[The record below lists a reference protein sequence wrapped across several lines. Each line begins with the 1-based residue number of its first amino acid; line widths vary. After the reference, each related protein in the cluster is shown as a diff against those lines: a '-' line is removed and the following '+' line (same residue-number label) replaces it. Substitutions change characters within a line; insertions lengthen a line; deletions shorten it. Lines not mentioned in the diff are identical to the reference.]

1 MILIDN
7 RNLLRIKHRELLQQL
22 SIWDEKPYESIEI
35 DQAKTGV
42 PTVKVELEGKTQYIQ
57 SKYDPEREAKRL
69 ADKHDEESV
78 RHILFIGVGM
88 GYHINSYLEAHVD
101 VKFSIYEP
109 NEEILHAYLSN
120 MPLDKLPIQQLQSV
134 FTGTDEELL
143 TEKIQGLL
151 AASNNVLKIITL
163 PVYENIYGEQIQ
175 LLLQRALESVKDR
188 HSALATNAVFQKRW
202 TINSIKNFAT
212 VLKTPNILHDID
224 RSAFEG
230 KPAIIVAAG
239 PSLNEEFKNLRY
251 IKENG
256 LAYIFSVGSAINA
269 LIEQGIYPDAAC
281 TYDPKERN
289 QNVIKIIKDKNI
301 KDIPLIFGTSVGYET
316 IENYPGILLS
326 MVTSQD
332 IISSYL
338 LGETENLSVI
348 NDAPSIA
355 VITLQLLIKLGFSE
369 IILVGQNLSFRNNK
383 RFAEGINYRHI
394 SNSIS
399 EEKKKDLVPIK
410 DVYGEIVFTEDMYIR
425 MLDQFKLYI
434 NANPQT
440 NVINTTKGGAAIEG
454 TEFIE
459 LATLIKKTLHKSVVI
474 KNWYEGEVNS
484 NINHIV
490 KKLTILNKA
499 HLHLDNQL
507 KDVMEI
513 LDRILENESLNIRS
527 KLESLHLLLDKK
539 VSLLSDNHYYQVIIK
554 SMIKVQ
560 YERLQERVLKL
571 KYEQNIKKKSK
582 EILETFRPFIIACKE
597 EYQNSTPLFLE
608 LLSNIEGMR
617 SNEEN

>member
-1 MILIDN
+1 
-7 RNLLRIKHRELLQQL
+7 
-22 SIWDEKPYESIEI
+22 
-35 DQAKTGV
+35 
-42 PTVKVELEGKTQYIQ
+42 
-57 SKYDPEREAKRL
+57 
-69 ADKHDEESV
+69 
-78 RHILFIGVGM
+78 
-88 GYHINSYLEAHVD
+88 
-101 VKFSIYEP
+101 
-109 NEEILHAYLSN
+109 
-120 MPLDKLPIQQLQSV
+120 
-134 FTGTDEELL
+134 
-143 TEKIQGLL
+143 
-151 AASNNVLKIITL
+151 
-163 PVYENIYGEQIQ
+163 
-175 LLLQRALESVKDR
+175 
-188 HSALATNAVFQKRW
+188 
-202 TINSIKNFAT
+202 
-212 VLKTPNILHDID
+212 
-224 RSAFEG
+224 
-230 KPAIIVAAG
+230 
-239 PSLNEEFKNLRY
+239 
-251 IKENG
+251 
-256 LAYIFSVGSAINA
+256 
-269 LIEQGIYPDAAC
+269 
-281 TYDPKERN
+281 
-289 QNVIKIIKDKNI
+289 
-301 KDIPLIFGTSVGYET
+301 
-316 IENYPGILLS
+316 
-326 MVTSQD
+326 
-332 IISSYL
+332 
-338 LGETENLSVI
+338 
-348 NDAPSIA
+348 
-355 VITLQLLIKLGFSE
+355 
-369 IILVGQNLSFRNNK
+369 
-383 RFAEGINYRHI
+383 
-394 SNSIS
+394 
-399 EEKKKDLVPIK
+399 
-410 DVYGEIVFTEDMYIR
+410 MYIR